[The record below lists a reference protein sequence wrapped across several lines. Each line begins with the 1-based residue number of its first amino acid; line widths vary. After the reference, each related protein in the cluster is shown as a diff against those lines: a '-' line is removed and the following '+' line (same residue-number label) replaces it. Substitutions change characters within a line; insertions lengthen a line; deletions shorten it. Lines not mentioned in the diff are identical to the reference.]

1 MTTVLHYC
9 FKHVFHTLE
18 KKRVVNRFE
27 SRKTLCKFPVTMM
40 MKMVVVEINAVWCH
54 DSPAV
59 YTILCA
65 VLCYS
70 THFTVLQQYTA
81 EGYVLLSLYS
91 ALCDAA
97 AITVSV
103 LQ

>member
-1 MTTVLHYC
+1 MM
-9 FKHVFHTLE
+9 
-18 KKRVVNRFE
+18 
-27 SRKTLCKFPVTMM
+27 MM
-40 MKMVVVEINAVWCH
+40 MKMVMVEIKAVWFH

-70 THFTVLQQYTA
+70 KHFTVLQQYTA
-81 EGYVLLSLYS
+81 VGYVLLSLYS

-97 AITVSV
+97 ARTISV